1 MKDPIQLDYP
11 FWSKLDAW
19 TYRDAALILCGFDP
33 DQAKGTGIRL
43 YGRNHPAKFAEASK
57 VYRILKSTPDL
68 GHRQAHP
75 FAIVEFALKK
85 NLPIPKALFETIRE
99 RYCLE
104 SKFDGRN
111 INDNLGKSDEAG
123 TGSESE
129 SEPHPRTKKFLL
141 RLIYVMGVRG
151 YGFKLDKPY
160 NDAKEIADDA
170 ERMGLVLDRGAVARY
185 LREAHRLAESG
196 TIAD

>member
-1 MKDPIQLDYP
+1 M
-11 FWSKLDAW
+11 
-19 TYRDAALILCGFDP
+19 
-33 DQAKGTGIRL
+33 
-43 YGRNHPAKFAEASK
+43 
-57 VYRILKSTPDL
+57 
-68 GHRQAHP
+68 
-75 FAIVEFALKK
+75 
-85 NLPIPKALFETIRE
+85 PKALFETIRE

-104 SKFDGRN
+104 CKFDGRDV
-111 INDNLGKSDEAG
+111 NDNLGKQDEAG
-123 TGSESE
+123 P
-129 SEPHPRTKKFLL
+129 EPELHPRTKKFLL
-141 RLIYVMGVRG
+141 RLIYVMASRG